1 MKLLQALANSK
12 PAKFLGQSISRK
24 LFALLFLV
32 GVVPM
37 LIVAVL
43 MYQSAYNGIE
53 SKSLDQLEAIKTV
66 KANQVKDYFH
76 FIENQVLAF
85 SENRMIVEAMSEF
98 PAAEQSAREEA
109 GVTDAQLVA
118 MKKDLQG
125 YYAQEF
131 GKEYVNR
138 NPGKKPPLKDQ
149 FQLDDDSLFLQ
160 HQYISSNPNPLGS
173 KENMDTPEDG
183 TRYSELH
190 AKYHPVVRGY
200 LQKFGYY
207 DIFLC
212 DIETGDIVYSVF
224 KELDFTTSLSTGPYS
239 NTNFGRA
246 FQLAA
251 AADSPDDTFL
261 VDYEHY
267 VPSYEDPASFISSPI
282 FDGDKKIGVAIF
294 QMPIEKISAIMD
306 ERTGLGES
314 GETYAVGP
322 EGLMR
327 NDSRFEAGTILKRT
341 VDTTATQSA
350 LQGGT
355 GKEIIADYRG
365 VPVLSSWSPVTIH
378 EGVPGVT
385 EPLTWALMSEI
396 DHAEIKK
403 PISFFAIAK
412 NGILVILLSLAIGG
426 GLVWF
431 VASRIARQAKSIQ
444 DMLGSVGMGMFDAR
458 AEKVTN
464 DELGDVSVA
473 LNAMCDNT
481 LALIQSD
488 DERQSIQ
495 SSIEGLIGEMEQIAS
510 GNLGVNAEVKEDI
523 TGSIAGTVNHM
534 TEQLRNIVQRVQ
546 NASYL
551 VTSSAD
557 EIAEASTQLSAE
569 NEMQAERIGQT
580 SAQVLEITDQFQTVA
595 QKTEDSVQ
603 VAQKARETA
612 TRGYRAVSD
621 TVEGMERIREQVQ
634 STSKR
639 IKRLGESSQEIGEI
653 VQLISDIAD
662 RTSILALNASIQ
674 ASMAGDAGQG
684 FAVVAEEV
692 ERLAERSTDATK
704 QISTLIKTIQTETS
718 EAITDMEESTRE
730 VVEGSQ
736 LATQAGQTLAEIDE
750 VSQTLEELIQSVSG
764 SATQQAAAAEQIA
777 QTMNQISETTKSSAE
792 KSRESTEQV
801 AALATLAGQLGDSV
815 SQFRLEESRIEN
827 DVMNQIDEVSAMA
840 AGNEASAE
848 EATYAN

>member
-1 MKLLQALANSK
+1 M
-12 PAKFLGQSISRK
+12 
-24 LFALLFLV
+24 
-32 GVVPM
+32 
-37 LIVAVL
+37 
-43 MYQSAYNGIE
+43 
-53 SKSLDQLEAIKTV
+53 
-66 KANQVKDYFH
+66 
-76 FIENQVLAF
+76 
-85 SENRMIVEAMSEF
+85 
-98 PAAEQSAREEA
+98 
-109 GVTDAQLVA
+109 
-118 MKKDLQG
+118 
-125 YYAQEF
+125 
-131 GKEYVNR
+131 
-138 NPGKKPPLKDQ
+138 
-149 FQLDDDSLFLQ
+149 
-160 HQYISSNPNPLGS
+160 
-173 KENMDTPEDG
+173 
-183 TRYSELH
+183 
-190 AKYHPVVRGY
+190 
-200 LQKFGYY
+200 
-207 DIFLC
+207 
-212 DIETGDIVYSVF
+212 
-224 KELDFTTSLSTGPYS
+224 
-239 NTNFGRA
+239 
-246 FQLAA
+246 
-251 AADSPDDTFL
+251 
-261 VDYEHY
+261 
-267 VPSYEDPASFISSPI
+267 
-282 FDGDKKIGVAIF
+282 
-294 QMPIEKISAIMD
+294 
-306 ERTGLGES
+306 
-314 GETYAVGP
+314 
-322 EGLMR
+322 
-327 NDSRFEAGTILKRT
+327 
-341 VDTTATQSA
+341 
-350 LQGGT
+350 
-355 GKEIIADYRG
+355 
-365 VPVLSSWSPVTIH
+365 
-378 EGVPGVT
+378 
-385 EPLTWALMSEI
+385 
-396 DHAEIKK
+396 
-403 PISFFAIAK
+403 
-412 NGILVILLSLAIGG
+412 
-426 GLVWF
+426 VWF

-444 DMLGSVGMGMFDAR
+444 EMLGSVGMGMLDAR

-595 QKTEDSVQ
+595 KQTENSVQ

-801 AALATLAGQLGDSV
+801 TALATLAGQLGDSV

-848 EATYAN
+848 ATYAN